1 MSLTK
6 NEIKFIKSLHLK
18 KNRTL
23 EQLFIVEGEKLVK
36 ELFSQNKF
44 KIKQVFI
51 TDDYD
56 INQVPENINYSFIS
70 NKDLE
75 RISALKSPNKVLAV
89 VHQKTSNQINFEEDN
104 LILVLDDVNDPGNLG
119 TIIRTAD
126 WFGVTQIIASK
137 NTVELFNPKV
147 IQSSMGAIYRMN
159 YFVADL
165 VDVVQQFK
173 QNNTPILGAVIDGE
187 NIYNS
192 GINKKSVLLMGSES
206 HGINETLLS
215 LVTQQITIPKF
226 GETESLNVAMAT
238 GILLSEYKR
247 RN

>member
-18 KNRTL
+18 KNRSL

-36 ELFSQNKF
+36 ELFNQNKF
-44 KIKQVFI
+44 KIKQVLI
-51 TDDYD
+51 TDDFD
-56 INQVPENINYSFIS
+56 VNQIPANINYTFIS

-75 RISALKSPNKVLAV
+75 RISALKSPNKVFAI
-89 VHQKTSNQINFEEDN
+89 VHQASHNQINFEEDN

-147 IQSSMGAIYRMN
+147 IQSSMGAIYRVN
-159 YFVADL
+159 YFVDEL
-165 VDVVQQFK
+165 TEIIEKFK
-173 QNNTPILGAVIDGE
+173 ANNYSILGAIINGDNV
-187 NIYNS
+187 YQS
-192 GINKKSVLLMGSES
+192 KLNKKSILVMGSES
-206 HGINETLLS
+206 HGLS
-215 LVTQQITIPKF
+215 KQILSQITQNVTIPKY
-226 GETESLNVAMAT
+226 GQTESLNVAMAT

-247 RN
+247 QN